1 MIIIIILYNIKEN
14 KYGNDNIN
22 ESQSLS
28 CENTNNHNNINNMN
42 GLSLQWNNNKLD
54 ESENNIHSN
63 YNYREYNEYI
73 KNNNN
78 SNSINTFRLRHYAM
92 DNLIS
97 HFMYTNK

>member
-1 MIIIIILYNIKEN
+1 MNQNYYQTKEINVKYYNM
-14 KYGNDNIN
+14 
-22 ESQSLS
+22 
-28 CENTNNHNNINNMN
+28 NNMN
-42 GLSLQWNNNKLD
+42 GSSLQWNNNKLD
-54 ESENNIHSN
+54 KSENNIHSN

-92 DNLIS
+92 NNLIS